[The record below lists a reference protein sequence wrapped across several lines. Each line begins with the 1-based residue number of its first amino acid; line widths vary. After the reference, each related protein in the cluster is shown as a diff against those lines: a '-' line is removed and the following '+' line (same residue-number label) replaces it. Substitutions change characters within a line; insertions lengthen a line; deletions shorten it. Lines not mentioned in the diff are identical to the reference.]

1 MSYILKLEKPTDL
14 RGREHGLIRGYQS
27 FYDWV
32 INQNTSN
39 LSPVHIKTELH
50 NRLVRLGCTQLE
62 IKDLPEY
69 LDANKGL

>member
-32 INQNTSN
+32 INQNTTD
-39 LSPVHIKTELH
+39 LSPQHIKTELH
-50 NRLVRLGCTQLE
+50 NRLVRLGCTRLE

>member
-14 RGREHGLIRGYQS
+14 RGREHGLIRAYQS

-32 INQNTSN
+32 INQNTSD
-39 LSPVHIKTELH
+39 LSPIHIKTELH
-50 NRLVRLGCTQLE
+50 NRLVRLGCTRLE

-69 LDANKGL
+69 LDANRGL

>member
-1 MSYILKLEKPTDL
+1 MSYILNLEKPTSL

-32 INQNTSN
+32 INQNTSD
-39 LSPVHIKTELH
+39 LSPQHIKTELH

>member
-1 MSYILKLEKPTDL
+1 MSYILNLEKPTDL

-32 INQNTSN
+32 INQNTSD

>member
-32 INQNTSN
+32 INQNTSD

>member
-1 MSYILKLEKPTDL
+1 MSYTLKLEKPTDL

-32 INQNTSN
+32 INQSTSD
-39 LSPVHIKTELH
+39 LSPQNIQLELK
-50 NRLVRLGCTQLE
+50 NRLIRLGCRNLE

>member
-32 INQNTSN
+32 INQNTSD

-50 NRLVRLGCTQLE
+50 NRLVRLGCTRLE